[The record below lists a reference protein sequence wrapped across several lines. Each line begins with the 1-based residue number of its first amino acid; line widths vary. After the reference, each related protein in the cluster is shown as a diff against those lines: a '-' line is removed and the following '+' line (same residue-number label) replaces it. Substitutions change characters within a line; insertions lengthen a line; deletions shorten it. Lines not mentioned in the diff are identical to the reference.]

1 MIDSTTPTPP
11 DAAIAESAR
20 EMVDCYG
27 HRAATEAATRA
38 ASFAQSGR
46 WHEHDVALRLLTAVE
61 SLTAGSR

>member
-1 MIDSTTPTPP
+1 
-11 DAAIAESAR
+11 
-20 EMVDCYG
+20 MVDCYG